1 MCRGNVMEDFEKII
15 EQLLR
20 QQDPARMTEDFKN
33 ELWKRLQEKM
43 NQENSDMNEL
53 DQVAGGRVEQEEKR
67 TPWEF

>member
-1 MCRGNVMEDFEKII
+1 
-15 EQLLR
+15 
-20 QQDPARMTEDFKN
+20 MTEDFKN

-43 NQENSDMNEL
+43 NQEISDMNEL